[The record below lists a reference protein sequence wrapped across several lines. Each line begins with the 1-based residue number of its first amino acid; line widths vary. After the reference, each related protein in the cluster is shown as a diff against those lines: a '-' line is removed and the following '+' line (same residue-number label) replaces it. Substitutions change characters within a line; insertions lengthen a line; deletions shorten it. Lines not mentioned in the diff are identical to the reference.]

1 MNPVAANAP
10 PRSAPWKRRPTIRA
24 ILVLTAALAVDFA
37 LFRNAKTHVN
47 LQSAAVWLYII
58 LLLFIWRYVPAP
70 WDRRAVLLLFLGP
83 MAILFLLHAW
93 FGQGL

>member
-10 PRSAPWKRRPTIRA
+10 PRLATLKRRPTIRA
-24 ILVLTAALAVDFA
+24 VLILTAALAADFA
-37 LFRNAKTHVN
+37 LFRNAKSHVN
-47 LQSAAVWLYII
+47 LQSAAVWLYVI

-83 MAILFLLHAW
+83 MAILLLLAW
-93 FGQGL
+93 FGQVL